1 MTNNILTIK
10 YEGED
15 LKIEIISEDNDLK
28 YKVNFEHPI
37 YIEKE
42 LDDEGV
48 EYWLEIGVGETLR
61 AKEIG
66 EEIEN
71 HPDFI

>member
-1 MTNNILTIK
+1 MTNDTLTIR

-15 LKIEIISEDNDLK
+15 LTIEIITVENDLQ
-28 YKVNFEHPI
+28 YKINLEHPI
-37 YIEKE
+37 YIEKD

-48 EYWLEIGVGETLR
+48 EYWLEVGVGETLR
-61 AKEIG
+61 AKELG

>member
-1 MTNNILTIK
+1 MTNNKLTIR
-10 YEGED
+10 YEEED
-15 LKIEIISEDNDLK
+15 LQIEIISDDNDLK

-42 LDDEGV
+42 LDEEGV

-66 EEIEN
+66 EEIES